1 MAAGPNDRVD
11 ISGPSQGHLLA
22 VVHGLLKSGW
32 TVVGAPEAG
41 RLRRN
46 GQLMILK
53 TVGRDLRIRLFVY
66 KVTGSSRGL
75 PNERR
80 IEITSTYRNG
90 RIEPLEDF
98 QDLVLGFD
106 SDREVFVGVDARRI
120 EEGGE
125 RGNASSF
132 FDKEGLEWT
141 RPNEILVKQHSA
153 KLFQDGIEFHAFFK
167 PQCVSEYLFNSDAIH
182 KGSYFP
188 SKLTIRPRS
197 AATVD
202 ARLSIP
208 LAEASGR
215 TLLLQGASLPHIAL
229 PADSELVTAYETGDI
244 NRRRRKISQQ
254 TLLAIKLRCEE
265 NGTLGEEFVLNFER
279 RRLLKAGK
287 PDLAERVKWISPD
300 SVGEGY
306 DILSYEEDGAKR
318 FIEVKAT
325 SGKQY
330 VFEMSDNEWKVSK
343 RRRRQYFIY
352 RVTNV
357 RSKPTCKIFQ
367 DPADLEKKGLLVRVI
382 TGWRITLK

>member
-1 MAAGPNDRVD
+1 MVVNTDDRIA
-11 ISGPSQGHLLA
+11 ISGPTQGHLLA
-22 VVHGLLKSGW
+22 VVRGLLRSGW
-32 TVVGAPEAG
+32 MVVGAPEAG

-53 TVGRDLRIRLFVY
+53 TVGQEIRIRLFVY

-90 RIEPLEDF
+90 RIEPLDNFEDV
-98 QDLVLGFD
+98 VLGFD
-106 SDREVFVGVDARRI
+106 ADKEVFVGVDARRI

-132 FDKEGLEWT
+132 FDKEGLQWMKQ
-141 RPNEILVKQHSA
+141 NEILVRQHAA

-167 PQCVSEYLFNSDAIH
+167 PQCVAEYLLNSDAIH
-182 KGSYFP
+182 KGTYIP
-188 SKLTIRPRS
+188 SKLNIRQRS

-208 LAEASGR
+208 LSRAGGP
-215 TLLLQGASLPHIAL
+215 TLLLQGASLPHISL
-229 PADSELVTAYETGDI
+229 PADSELVAAYESGDI
-244 NRRRRKISQQ
+244 KRSRRKISQQ
-254 TLLAIKLRCEE
+254 TLMAIKLRCAE

-279 RRLLKAGK
+279 RRLLRAGK
-287 PDLAERVKWISPD
+287 PDLAEKVKWVSPD
-300 SVGEGY
+300 SVAEGY
-306 DILSYEEDGAKR
+306 DILSYEEDGTRR
-318 FIEVKAT
+318 FIEVKST

-343 RRRRQYFIY
+343 RWRNQYFIY

-367 DPADLEKKGLLVRVI
+367 DPAELERIGLLVRVI